1 MSSFK
6 AGIFK
11 KQLAYKP
18 RISPRL
24 ERGLV
29 AASDSAA
36 FKSFLPNPINGMVL
50 ELEDRKIFPLVEEAG
65 NLLGKLNAYSSLFP
79 DINFFIQMHVIKEAT
94 TSSFIEGTKTNINE
108 ALLTKE
114 EINPE
119 KRDDW
124 QEVQNY
130 IKAINFSIAELNKLP
145 LSMRLARN
153 AHEILLSGVRGKYKT
168 PGEIRKS
175 QNWIGGNSLQNAT
188 FIPPHQ
194 DDLAVLLTDLEKY
207 WHNEGTKSPFL
218 IKVAIS
224 HYQFETIH
232 PFLDGNGR
240 IGRLLII
247 LQLIEH
253 SLLQKPT
260 LYLSE
265 YFEKYRV
272 EYFDSLSRVR
282 LKNDLEQWLNFFLNG
297 VVETS
302 KNGIKTLDKII
313 KLQKDSQEK
322 ISNLGRR
329 ARLGESLLKIL
340 YITPIVNVNK
350 IVKELNVTFPTA
362 NAIIADF
369 EKIGIFKEVT
379 GYDRNRLFSFVD
391 YIDLFK
397 S

>member
-1 MSSFK
+1 MSTFK
-6 AGIFK
+6 AGVYK
-11 KQLAYKP
+11 NQLSY
-18 RISPRL
+18 
-24 ERGLV
+24 
-29 AASDSAA
+29 
-36 FKSFLPNPINGMVL
+36 KSFLPSLINDMAL
-50 ELEDRKIFPLVEEAG
+50 EIEDKKLFTLVEEAG
-65 NLLGKLNAYSSLFP
+65 NLLGKLNAYSSLFA

-114 EINPE
+114 EIDPK

-130 IKAINFSIAELNKLP
+130 IKAINFSIAELNELP
-145 LSMRLARN
+145 LSMRLVRN

-175 QNWIGGNSLQNAT
+175 QNWIGGNSLQNAA

-194 DDLAVLLTDLEKY
+194 DNLPMLLTDLGKY
-207 WHNEGTKSPFL
+207 WHNQETKSPFL
-218 IKVAIS
+218 IKVAIT

-247 LQLIEH
+247 LQLIERG
-253 SLLQKPT
+253 LLQKPT

-282 LKNDLEQWLNFFLNG
+282 INNDLDQWLNFFLNG

-313 KLQKDSQEK
+313 KLQGNCQEK
-322 ISNLGRR
+322 ISSLGRR
-329 ARLGESLLKIL
+329 AKLGRILLKIL
-340 YITPIVNVNK
+340 FTAPIVNVNK
-350 IVKELNVTFPTA
+350 IVKELKVTFPTA
-362 NAIIADF
+362 NALISDF

-391 YIDLFK
+391 YIDLFR
-397 S
+397 

>member
-1 MSSFK
+1 MSNFQ

-11 KQLAYKP
+11 KQLEY
-18 RISPRL
+18 
-24 ERGLV
+24 
-29 AASDSAA
+29 
-36 FKSFLPNPINGMVL
+36 KSFLPNLINDKVF
-50 ELEDRKIFPLVEEAG
+50 EIEDTKLFPLVEKAG

-79 DINFFIQMHVIKEAT
+79 DINFFIQMHVVKEAT
-94 TSSFIEGTKTNINE
+94 TSSFIEGTKTKINE

-114 EINPE
+114 EIDPE

-130 IKAINFSIAELNKLP
+130 IKAINGAILGLKKLP
-145 LSMRLARN
+145 LSMRLVRN

-188 FIPPHQ
+188 FIPPPG
-194 DDLAVLLTDLEKY
+194 DDLPELLTDLEKY
-207 WHNEGTKSPFL
+207 WHNEETKMPFL

-253 SLLQKPT
+253 GLLQKPT

-265 YFEKYRV
+265 YFEKYRI

-282 LKNDLEQWLNFFLNG
+282 VNNDLEQWLNFFLNG
-297 VVETS
+297 IVQTS
-302 KNGIKTLDKII
+302 ENGIKTLDLII
-313 KLQKDSQEK
+313 ELQKNCRRK
-322 ISNLGRR
+322 IAGLGRR
-329 ARLGESLLKIL
+329 AEIGNKLLKIL
-340 YITPIVNVNK
+340 FTTPIVNVNK
-350 IVKELNVTFPTA
+350 IVKELDVTFPTA
-362 NAIIADF
+362 NAVIADF

-397 S
+397 SS